1 MKTKNIYCLMIL
13 IAITMFSIAFWGNN
27 KKNRKDFSIVFE
39 ESSINN
45 YLQTY
50 LESEFCAVAIS
61 NYEENSIQGEIY
73 DMSLGGNLFVT
84 KALFNYNVES
94 NKLDIYEYNEKNRIL
109 KYYISD
115 NKIYASVI
123 KDIDIEDNLF
133 NWELVSYDL
142 NFKNKKILNS
152 GVIVSPFD
160 VPNFYYDDNNN
171 NIFVSTLTDSIVDD
185 IRSQEFSLFY
195 LNNNSIEKLV
205 SYNGIYSSKTGEL
218 SCGQFDIH
226 INNDN
231 LIYCITDYV
240 NYQTIYSFNT
250 LTKNIKEIY
259 TNDIK
264 SNWIISSYR
273 NNQDLL
279 FIGKYNVL
287 NDDKAKIGYLNLKEK
302 TYEEIDSTMYYG
314 RNNFIANSMLFH
326 KSEKWEFY
334 NFDNNT
340 LSAAKIINYKNKY
353 FFPAYVNINNNTI
366 MAMDD
371 NYNLFLGKIDYN
383 KT

>member
-1 MKTKNIYCLMIL
+1 MIL

-314 RNNFIANSMLFH
+314 RNNFIAYSMLFH

>member
-1 MKTKNIYCLMIL
+1 MIL

-383 KT
+383 RT

>member
-1 MKTKNIYCLMIL
+1 MIL

-205 SYNGIYSSKTGEL
+205 SYNGIYPSKTGEL

>member
-1 MKTKNIYCLMIL
+1 MIL

-353 FFPAYVNINNNTI
+353 FFHAFENFNKNTI
-366 MAMDD
+366 MAMDV
-371 NYNLFLGKIDYN
+371 NNNLFLGKIDYN

>member
-1 MKTKNIYCLMIL
+1 MIL

-326 KSEKWEFY
+326 KSGKWEFY

>member
-1 MKTKNIYCLMIL
+1 MIL

-287 NDDKAKIGYLNLKEK
+287 NDDKAKIGYLNLNEK

>member
-1 MKTKNIYCLMIL
+1 MIL

-171 NIFVSTLTDSIVDD
+171 NIFVSTLTDSIADD

>member
-1 MKTKNIYCLMIL
+1 MIL

-353 FFPAYVNINNNTI
+353 FFTAYVNINNNTI

>member
-1 MKTKNIYCLMIL
+1 MIL

-142 NFKNKKILNS
+142 YFKNKKILNS

>member
-1 MKTKNIYCLMIL
+1 MIL
-13 IAITMFSIAFWGNN
+13 IAITM
-27 KKNRKDFSIVFE
+27 FSIVFE

>member
-1 MKTKNIYCLMIL
+1 MIL

-195 LNNNSIEKLV
+195 LNNNSIEKLA

>member
-1 MKTKNIYCLMIL
+1 MIL

-287 NDDKAKIGYLNLKEK
+287 NDDKVKIGYLNLKEK

-314 RNNFIANSMLFH
+314 RNNLIANSMLFH

-340 LSAAKIINYKNKY
+340 LSTAKIINYKNKY

>member
-1 MKTKNIYCLMIL
+1 MIL

-94 NKLDIYEYNEKNRIL
+94 NKLDIYEYNKKNRIL

>member
-1 MKTKNIYCLMIL
+1 MIL

-314 RNNFIANSMLFH
+314 RNNFIANSMLCH

>member
-1 MKTKNIYCLMIL
+1 MIL

-371 NYNLFLGKIDYN
+371 NYNLFLEKIDYN

>member
-1 MKTKNIYCLMIL
+1 MIL

-171 NIFVSTLTDSIVDD
+171 NIFVSTLTNSIVDD

>member
-1 MKTKNIYCLMIL
+1 MIL

-115 NKIYASVI
+115 NKIYASII

>member
-1 MKTKNIYCLMIL
+1 MIL

-340 LSAAKIINYKNKY
+340 LSAAKIINSKNKY

>member
-1 MKTKNIYCLMIL
+1 MIL

-231 LIYCITDYV
+231 LIYYITDYV

>member
-1 MKTKNIYCLMIL
+1 MIL

-205 SYNGIYSSKTGEL
+205 GYNGIYSSKTGEL

>member
-1 MKTKNIYCLMIL
+1 MIL

-314 RNNFIANSMLFH
+314 RNNFIANSILFH

>member
-1 MKTKNIYCLMIL
+1 MIL

-84 KALFNYNVES
+84 KALFNYTVES

>member
-1 MKTKNIYCLMIL
+1 MIL

-302 TYEEIDSTMYYG
+302 TYEEIDMTMYYG

>member
-1 MKTKNIYCLMIL
+1 MIL

-383 KT
+383 KA

>member
-1 MKTKNIYCLMIL
+1 MII

>member
-1 MKTKNIYCLMIL
+1 MIL

-61 NYEENSIQGEIY
+61 NYEENSIQGETY

>member
-1 MKTKNIYCLMIL
+1 MIL

-84 KALFNYNVES
+84 KALFNYNVDS

-334 NFDNNT
+334 NCDNNT

>member
-1 MKTKNIYCLMIL
+1 MIL

-259 TNDIK
+259 TNNIK

>member
-1 MKTKNIYCLMIL
+1 MIL

-366 MAMDD
+366 MTMDD

>member
-1 MKTKNIYCLMIL
+1 MIL

-259 TNDIK
+259 TNNIK

-302 TYEEIDSTMYYG
+302 TYEEIDSTTYYG

>member
-1 MKTKNIYCLMIL
+1 MIL

-160 VPNFYYDDNNN
+160 VPNFYYDNNNN

>member
-1 MKTKNIYCLMIL
+1 MIL

-142 NFKNKKILNS
+142 NFKNKNLLPTASTPLIYLCFLKSYNYTPTNEETAEPLRFRGFLIFPRLCGPSQRPPSAAS
-152 GVIVSPFD
+152 GTLWGTSPFS
-160 VPNFYYDDNNN
+160 PGNAC
-171 NIFVSTLTDSIVDD
+171 
-185 IRSQEFSLFY
+185 R
-195 LNNNSIEKLV
+195 
-205 SYNGIYSSKTGEL
+205 
-218 SCGQFDIH
+218 
-226 INNDN
+226 
-231 LIYCITDYV
+231 
-240 NYQTIYSFNT
+240 
-250 LTKNIKEIY
+250 
-259 TNDIK
+259 
-264 SNWIISSYR
+264 
-273 NNQDLL
+273 
-279 FIGKYNVL
+279 IG
-287 NDDKAKIGYLNLKEK
+287 
-302 TYEEIDSTMYYG
+302 
-314 RNNFIANSMLFH
+314 
-326 KSEKWEFY
+326 
-334 NFDNNT
+334 
-340 LSAAKIINYKNKY
+340 
-353 FFPAYVNINNNTI
+353 
-366 MAMDD
+366 
-371 NYNLFLGKIDYN
+371 
-383 KT
+383 

>member
-1 MKTKNIYCLMIL
+1 MIL

-50 LESEFCAVAIS
+50 LESEFCTVAIS

>member
-1 MKTKNIYCLMIL
+1 MIL

-259 TNDIK
+259 TNYIK

>member
-1 MKTKNIYCLMIL
+1 MIL

-152 GVIVSPFD
+152 GIIVSPFD

>member
-1 MKTKNIYCLMIL
+1 MIL

-39 ESSINN
+39 ESLINN

>member
-1 MKTKNIYCLMIL
+1 MIL

>member
-1 MKTKNIYCLMIL
+1 MIL

-366 MAMDD
+366 LAMDD